1 MLTSRGVERA
11 KHPGRYSC
19 GLIRGLYLQITP
31 AGSKSY
37 VLRYQLR
44 GQERWMG
51 LGGAAEFTLSE
62 ARARARAAR
71 QLLADRI
78 DPLVG
83 KQAAEEAARLAAAR
97 KLTFREAAERYFDQH
112 AGRWRP
118 SHRDMFL
125 TTLRAHAFPTLGAMD
140 VASIDTPDILRTL
153 EPIWKKTKSI
163 ITADRV
169 RGRIEAV
176 LDWAT
181 VSGHRPAGTNPA
193 KWKGHLDQV
202 LPAARKLAPVVPL
215 AAMSYR
221 AVPAFMTKLRALDS
235 VAARALEFLILTAAR
250 AGEVIGARWSEI
262 DLAEK
267 TWTVPK
273 ERMKSKREHRV
284 ALSPAAISLLQKLPR
299 HDGDDLVFGGLSARW
314 GMRQVMERLGQAGVA
329 TVHGFRSAF
338 STWAHEQTA
347 HAAHTIEIS
356 LAHNVGTETA
366 RAYRRSDLIA
376 KRAQLMQSWATYC
389 LTPSAKVTGEV
400 VPLRSA

>member
-11 KHPGRYSC
+11 KHPGRYPC

-51 LGGAAEFTLSE
+51 LGGASEFTLSE
-62 ARARARAAR
+62 ARTRARAAR

-83 KQAAEEAARLAAAR
+83 KQAAEEAAKLAAAR

-153 EPIWKKTKSI
+153 ELIWKSKSV
-163 ITADRV
+163 TADRT
-169 RGRIEAV
+169 RSRIEAV

-181 VSGHRPAGTNPA
+181 VSGHRPPGTNPA

-221 AVPAFMTKLRALDS
+221 AVPVFVARLRALDS

-250 AGEVIGARWSEI
+250 SGEVIGACWSEI

-267 TWTVPK
+267 TWTVPAA
-273 ERMKSKREHRV
+273 RMKSRREHRV
-284 ALSPAAISLLQKLPR
+284 ALSPAVIELLRKLPR

-314 GMRQVMERLGQAGVA
+314 GMRQVMQRLGQAGAA

-338 STWAHEQTA
+338 STWANEQTA
-347 HAAHTIEIS
+347 HASHTIEIS
-356 LAHNVGTETA
+356 LAHNVGTETE
-366 RAYRRSDLIA
+366 RAYRRTDLVA

-389 LTPSAKVTGEV
+389 LTPFAKVAGDV
-400 VPLRSA
+400 VPLRGV